1 MFRVCVCVY
10 LSCIL
15 LGIFLFRT
23 TDETYGE
30 SKPRYFHN
38 YSIVNRLQIVG
49 INLGT
54 NKQFFYFFILK

>member
-1 MFRVCVCVY
+1 MFRVCVCAY

-15 LGIFLFRT
+15 LGIVLFRT

-38 YSIVNRLQIVG
+38 TSLNQL
-49 INLGT
+49 
-54 NKQFFYFFILK
+54 